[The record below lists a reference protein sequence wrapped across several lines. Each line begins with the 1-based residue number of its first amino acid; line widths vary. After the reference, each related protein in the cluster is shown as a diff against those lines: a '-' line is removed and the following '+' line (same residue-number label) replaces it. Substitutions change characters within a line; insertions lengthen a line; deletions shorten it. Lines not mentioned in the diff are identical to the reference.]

1 MNCVL
6 RHYTGQKWYYY
17 FEKSIQDVQKSI
29 GAINDND
36 IKNLLEICYKDFY
49 TNDELMQIIESSKS
63 VTALESPTSVTAVG
77 VDFNNNN
84 NVKQTNK
91 IASFLKNSSYAL
103 LYLYYTIRNVKPDIK
118 KIKGIR
124 RISFGFG
131 NLVSGSYIDILELC

>member
-131 NLVSGSYIDILELC
+131 NLVSGSYIDILE